1 MNPLIEQLK
10 KYGPMSSEA
19 EKGIQQKTKYFQ
31 KKKNSHLLKQG
42 QILASYFVL
51 KKGIVRS
58 YIYRN
63 EKEINVWFGA
73 ENQVFGAIMP
83 MYANKAA
90 PENIQFLEDSEL
102 YAISFDDLEDLYK
115 MYPELNLIGRKVA
128 EELCVILEERINSL
142 HFETASERYRNLILQ
157 MPYLLQRIN
166 LGHIASFLGITQET
180 LSRIRKS

>member
-1 MNPLIEQLK
+1 MNPLIQQLK
-10 KYGPMSSEA
+10 KYGPITREA
-19 EKGIQQKTKYFQ
+19 EKAIEQKTKHFQ

-51 KKGIVRS
+51 NKGIIRS

-73 ENQVFGAIMP
+73 ENQIFGAIMP
-83 MYANKAA
+83 MYANKPS
-90 PENIQFLEDSEL
+90 PENIQFLEDSEV
-102 YAISFDDLEDLYK
+102 YSISVDDLENLYK
-115 MYPELNLIGRKVA
+115 TYPELNLIGRKIA

-142 HFETASERYRNLILQ
+142 HFETATERYRSLIIQ
-157 MPYLLQRIN
+157 MPYLQQRIN